1 MKNIINNNCSNN
13 TNTNTNN
20 QINNNKSEVKTM
32 KQLNV
37 NSINKVINSENNSVI
52 ASTIG
57 FAGIGNDGFLF
68 NTINNIE
75 QISAYLL
82 LCEANNFEAPDNG
95 IEGFAR
101 LSQIYFNT
109 IEYRD
114 FAGIGS
120 VQQLREYDQVE
131 SKVEVT
137 LTGWRIATFIDI
149 DGTEYQVTPM
159 SDEQLES
166 VRTYA
171 ETYNEMQPA
180 NIRVSLEDIDA
191 VIEDYRYNRNNFIYD
206 ICLASNT
213 KQSICKDAARE
224 FKPGQMIT
232 EPRAVVVS
240 FPCCERDHVEYNP
253 NDLGFVFDDG
263 IDYNRVRAYLLVCEL
278 NGFTTPSNGGNG
290 FARLAQVYYNT
301 VPAKTLDVSSIDLCG
316 CLLNPECYDEAYHF
330 ELNGWDIGSYIDDSG
345 EVLPIKALT
354 DDDFVQI
361 GEYAKQINAMQP
373 EAIRLS
379 DDQIDEYVASKCS
392 YTADEDDDF
401 CLATS
406 SKQSVRKDALREFNP
421 AVMSDEPYAVIV
433 SYPHDGRTEL
443 SYDPNDL
450 CFAIDDLISYNRLN
464 AFLLVCKLNGFTAPS
479 NDDGFARLA
488 QVYYNTT
495 SNKRGCAG
503 IEKCGYYLNPECF
516 DDAYHFELKG
526 WDIAYYV
533 DASGEVMTV
542 KPLTN
547 EDLDQIGEYAKQINV
562 MQPEAIRLSNDQI
575 DAYIANAKLEG

>member
-1 MKNIINNNCSNN
+1 MKNIVNNNCSNN
-13 TNTNTNN
+13 NN

-37 NSINKVINSENNSVI
+37 NTINKVINSENNSVI

-206 ICLASNT
+206 IRLETSNV
-213 KQSICKDAARE
+213 KQYVRKDAARE
-224 FKPGQMIT
+224 FDPAALID
-232 EPRAVVVS
+232 EPFAVV
-240 FPCCERDHVEYNP
+240 
-253 NDLGFVFDDG
+253 
-263 IDYNRVRAYLLVCEL
+263 I
-278 NGFTTPSNGGNG
+278 
-290 FARLAQVYYNT
+290 
-301 VPAKTLDVSSIDLCG
+301 
-316 CLLNPECYDEAYHF
+316 
-330 ELNGWDIGSYIDDSG
+330 
-345 EVLPIKALT
+345 
-354 DDDFVQI
+354 
-361 GEYAKQINAMQP
+361 
-373 EAIRLS
+373 
-379 DDQIDEYVASKCS
+379 
-392 YTADEDDDF
+392 
-401 CLATS
+401 
-406 SKQSVRKDALREFNP
+406 
-421 AVMSDEPYAVIV
+421 
-433 SYPHDGRTEL
+433 SYPYDGHTE
-443 SYDPNDL
+443 SRYDPNDL
-450 CFAIDDLISYNRLN
+450 CFMVGDLLDYNRLN
-464 AFLLVCKLNGFTAPS
+464 AFLLVCKLNGFHAPGCD
-479 NDDGFARLA
+479 DDGFARLA
-488 QVYYNTT
+488 QVYCNTAPD
-495 SNKRGCAG
+495 KFGCVG
-503 IEKCGYYLNPECF
+503 VEKCGYYLNPECYEE
-516 DDAYHFELKG
+516 AYHFELKG
-526 WDIAYYV
+526 WDINCYI
-533 DASGEVMTV
+533 SEFGEILPI
-542 KPLTN
+542 KRLTN
-547 EDLDQIGEYAKQINV
+547 EDYDQIAAYAKRISSK
-562 MQPEAIRLSNDQI
+562 QPEALRVSDDQI

>member
-1 MKNIINNNCSNN
+1 MKNIVNNNCSN
-13 TNTNTNN
+13 NTNN

-37 NSINKVINSENNSVI
+37 NTINKVINSENNSVI

-206 ICLASNT
+206 IRLETSNV
-213 KQSICKDAARE
+213 KQYVRKDAARE
-224 FKPGQMIT
+224 FDPHEMNT
-232 EPRAVVVS
+232 ETRAVVVS
-240 FPCCERDHVEYNP
+240 FPCRERNSAEYDLSTVQYNP

-263 IDYNRVRAYLLVCEL
+263 LNYNRVRAYLLVCEL
-278 NGFTTPSNGGNG
+278 NNFAAPGWSYSSGDGL
-290 FARLAQVYYNT
+290 ARLAQVYYNT
-301 VPAKTLDVSSIDLCG
+301 VPAGMLNVSGIDRCG
-316 CLLNPECYDEAYHF
+316 YILNPDVYEESYHF
-330 ELNGWDIGSYIDDSG
+330 DLNGWDIGCYIDDSG

-354 DDDFVQI
+354 ADD
-361 GEYAKQINAMQP
+361 Y
-373 EAIRLS
+373 
-379 DDQIDEYVASKCS
+379 
-392 YTADEDDDF
+392 
-401 CLATS
+401 
-406 SKQSVRKDALREFNP
+406 
-421 AVMSDEPYAVIV
+421 
-433 SYPHDGRTEL
+433 
-443 SYDPNDL
+443 
-450 CFAIDDLISYNRLN
+450 
-464 AFLLVCKLNGFTAPS
+464 
-479 NDDGFARLA
+479 
-488 QVYYNTT
+488 
-495 SNKRGCAG
+495 
-503 IEKCGYYLNPECF
+503 
-516 DDAYHFELKG
+516 
-526 WDIAYYV
+526 
-533 DASGEVMTV
+533 
-542 KPLTN
+542 
-547 EDLDQIGEYAKQINV
+547 DQIGEYAKQINSL
-562 MQPEAIRLSNDQI
+562 QPERIRLSDDQI

>member
-1 MKNIINNNCSNN
+1 MKNIINNNCSN
-13 TNTNTNN
+13 NTNN

-37 NSINKVINSENNSVI
+37 NTINKVINSENNSVI

-191 VIEDYRYNRNNFIYD
+191 VIEDYRYNRNNFVYD
-206 ICLASNT
+206 IRLETSNV
-213 KQSICKDAARE
+213 KQYVRKDAARE
-224 FKPGQMIT
+224 FDPAALID
-232 EPRAVVVS
+232 EPFAVV
-240 FPCCERDHVEYNP
+240 
-253 NDLGFVFDDG
+253 
-263 IDYNRVRAYLLVCEL
+263 I
-278 NGFTTPSNGGNG
+278 
-290 FARLAQVYYNT
+290 
-301 VPAKTLDVSSIDLCG
+301 
-316 CLLNPECYDEAYHF
+316 
-330 ELNGWDIGSYIDDSG
+330 
-345 EVLPIKALT
+345 
-354 DDDFVQI
+354 
-361 GEYAKQINAMQP
+361 
-373 EAIRLS
+373 
-379 DDQIDEYVASKCS
+379 
-392 YTADEDDDF
+392 
-401 CLATS
+401 
-406 SKQSVRKDALREFNP
+406 
-421 AVMSDEPYAVIV
+421 
-433 SYPHDGRTEL
+433 SYPYDGRTE
-443 SYDPNDL
+443 SRYDPNDL
-450 CFAIDDLISYNRLN
+450 CFMVGDLLDYNRLN
-464 AFLLVCKLNGFTAPS
+464 AFLLVCKLNGFHAPGCD
-479 NDDGFARLA
+479 DDGFARLA
-488 QVYYNTT
+488 QVYCNTAPD
-495 SNKRGCAG
+495 KFGCVG
-503 IEKCGYYLNPECF
+503 VEKCGYYLNPECYEE
-516 DDAYHFELKG
+516 AYHFELKG
-526 WDIAYYV
+526 WDINCYI
-533 DASGEVMTV
+533 SEFGEVLPI
-542 KPLTN
+542 KRLTN
-547 EDLDQIGEYAKQINV
+547 EDYDQIAAYAKQISSK
-562 MQPEAIRLSNDQI
+562 QPEALRLSDDQI

>member
-13 TNTNTNN
+13 TNNE
-20 QINNNKSEVKTM
+20 INNNKSEVKTM

-37 NSINKVINSENNSVI
+37 NSINKIINSENNSVI

-171 ETYNEMQPA
+171 ETYNEMQPV

-191 VIEDYRYNRNNFIYD
+191 VIEDYRYNRSNFIYNVQ
-206 ICLASNT
+206 LVTSNV
-213 KQSICKDAARE
+213 KQYVRKDTARE

-240 FPCCERDHVEYNP
+240 YPCCERNHVEYNP

-263 IDYNRVRAYLLVCEL
+263 LDYNRLNAFLLVCKL
-278 NGFTTPSNGGNG
+278 NGFNAPSNGGNG

-301 VPAKTLDVSSIDLCG
+301 VPAKTLNVSSIDLCG
-316 CLLNPECYDEAYHF
+316 CLLNPDVYEEAYHF
-330 ELNGWDIGSYIDDSG
+330 ELNGWDIKCYIADSG
-345 EVLPIKALT
+345 EVLPVKALT
-354 DDDFVQI
+354 ADDFDQI

-373 EAIRLS
+373 EAIRL
-379 DDQIDEYVASKCS
+379 
-392 YTADEDDDF
+392 
-401 CLATS
+401 
-406 SKQSVRKDALREFNP
+406 N
-421 AVMSDEPYAVIV
+421 
-433 SYPHDGRTEL
+433 
-443 SYDPNDL
+443 
-450 CFAIDDLISYNRLN
+450 
-464 AFLLVCKLNGFTAPS
+464 
-479 NDDGFARLA
+479 
-488 QVYYNTT
+488 
-495 SNKRGCAG
+495 
-503 IEKCGYYLNPECF
+503 
-516 DDAYHFELKG
+516 
-526 WDIAYYV
+526 
-533 DASGEVMTV
+533 
-542 KPLTN
+542 
-547 EDLDQIGEYAKQINV
+547 
-562 MQPEAIRLSNDQI
+562 NDQI

>member
-13 TNTNTNN
+13 SNN
-20 QINNNKSEVKTM
+20 EINNNKSEVKTM

-37 NSINKVINSENNSVI
+37 NSINKIINSENNSVI

-101 LSQIYFNT
+101 LSQVYFNT

-159 SDEQLES
+159 SDEQLER

-191 VIEDYRYNRNNFIYD
+191 VIEDYRYNRSNFIYNVQ
-206 ICLASNT
+206 LVTSNV
-213 KQSICKDAARE
+213 KQYVRKDAARE

-240 FPCCERDHVEYNP
+240 YPYCERDHVEYNP
-253 NDLGFVFDDG
+253 GDFGFVFDDG
-263 IDYNRVRAYLLVCEL
+263 LDYNRLSAFLLVCKL
-278 NGFTTPSNGGNG
+278 NGFNAPSNGGNG

-301 VPAKTLDVSSIDLCG
+301 VPAKTLNVSSIDLCG
-316 CLLNPECYDEAYHF
+316 CLLNPDCYDEAYHF
-330 ELNGWDIGSYIDDSG
+330 ELNGWNIGSYIDDSG

-354 DDDFVQI
+354 ADDFDQI

-379 DDQIDEYVASKCS
+379 
-392 YTADEDDDF
+392 
-401 CLATS
+401 
-406 SKQSVRKDALREFNP
+406 
-421 AVMSDEPYAVIV
+421 
-433 SYPHDGRTEL
+433 
-443 SYDPNDL
+443 
-450 CFAIDDLISYNRLN
+450 
-464 AFLLVCKLNGFTAPS
+464 
-479 NDDGFARLA
+479 
-488 QVYYNTT
+488 
-495 SNKRGCAG
+495 
-503 IEKCGYYLNPECF
+503 
-516 DDAYHFELKG
+516 
-526 WDIAYYV
+526 
-533 DASGEVMTV
+533 
-542 KPLTN
+542 
-547 EDLDQIGEYAKQINV
+547 
-562 MQPEAIRLSNDQI
+562 NDQI
-575 DAYIANAKLEG
+575 DAYVANAKLEG

>member
-1 MKNIINNNCSNN
+1 MKNIINNNCSN
-13 TNTNTNN
+13 NTNN

-37 NSINKVINSENNSVI
+37 NTINKVINSENNSVI

-166 VRTYA
+166 VRAYA

-191 VIEDYRYNRNNFIYD
+191 VIEDYRYNRNNFVYD
-206 ICLASNT
+206 IRLETSNV
-213 KQSICKDAARE
+213 KQYVRKDAARE
-224 FKPGQMIT
+224 FDPAALID
-232 EPRAVVVS
+232 EPFAVVIS
-240 FPCCERDHVEYNP
+240 YPYDGRTESRYNP
-253 NDLGFVFDDG
+253 NDLCFMVGD
-263 IDYNRVRAYLLVCEL
+263 LL
-278 NGFTTPSNGGNG
+278 
-290 FARLAQVYYNT
+290 
-301 VPAKTLDVSSIDLCG
+301 D
-316 CLLNPECYDEAYHF
+316 
-330 ELNGWDIGSYIDDSG
+330 
-345 EVLPIKALT
+345 
-354 DDDFVQI
+354 
-361 GEYAKQINAMQP
+361 
-373 EAIRLS
+373 
-379 DDQIDEYVASKCS
+379 
-392 YTADEDDDF
+392 
-401 CLATS
+401 
-406 SKQSVRKDALREFNP
+406 
-421 AVMSDEPYAVIV
+421 
-433 SYPHDGRTEL
+433 
-443 SYDPNDL
+443 
-450 CFAIDDLISYNRLN
+450 YNRLN
-464 AFLLVCKLNGFTAPS
+464 AFLLVCKLNGFHAPGCD
-479 NDDGFARLA
+479 DDGFARLA
-488 QVYYNTT
+488 QVYCNTAPD
-495 SNKRGCAG
+495 KFGCVG
-503 IEKCGYYLNPECF
+503 VEKCGYYLNPECYEE
-516 DDAYHFELKG
+516 AYHFELKG
-526 WDIAYYV
+526 WDINCYI
-533 DASGEVMTV
+533 SEFGEVLPI

-547 EDLDQIGEYAKQINV
+547 EDYDQIAAYAKQISSK
-562 MQPEAIRLSNDQI
+562 QPEALRLSDDQI

>member
-1 MKNIINNNCSNN
+1 MKNIINNCSN
-13 TNTNTNN
+13 NN
-20 QINNNKSEVKTM
+20 QINNTMEVKTM

-37 NSINKVINSENNSVI
+37 NTINKVINSENNSVI

-101 LSQIYFNT
+101 LAQIYFNT

-191 VIEDYRYNRNNFIYD
+191 VIEDYRYNRNNFVYD
-206 ICLASNT
+206 IRLETSSV
-213 KQSICKDAARE
+213 KQYVRKDAARE
-224 FKPGQMIT
+224 FDPAALID
-232 EPRAVVVS
+232 EPFAVVIS
-240 FPCCERDHVEYNP
+240 YPYDGQIESRYNP
-253 NDLGFVFDDG
+253 NDLCFMVGD
-263 IDYNRVRAYLLVCEL
+263 LL
-278 NGFTTPSNGGNG
+278 
-290 FARLAQVYYNT
+290 
-301 VPAKTLDVSSIDLCG
+301 D
-316 CLLNPECYDEAYHF
+316 
-330 ELNGWDIGSYIDDSG
+330 
-345 EVLPIKALT
+345 
-354 DDDFVQI
+354 
-361 GEYAKQINAMQP
+361 
-373 EAIRLS
+373 
-379 DDQIDEYVASKCS
+379 
-392 YTADEDDDF
+392 
-401 CLATS
+401 
-406 SKQSVRKDALREFNP
+406 
-421 AVMSDEPYAVIV
+421 
-433 SYPHDGRTEL
+433 
-443 SYDPNDL
+443 
-450 CFAIDDLISYNRLN
+450 YNRLN
-464 AFLLVCKLNGFTAPS
+464 AFLLVCKLNGFHAPGCD
-479 NDDGFARLA
+479 DDGFARLA
-488 QVYYNTT
+488 QVYCNTAPD
-495 SNKRGCAG
+495 KFGCVG
-503 IEKCGYYLNPECF
+503 VEKCGYYLNPECYEE
-516 DDAYHFELKG
+516 AYHFELKG
-526 WDIAYYV
+526 WDINCYI
-533 DASGEVMTV
+533 SEFGEVLPI
-542 KPLTN
+542 KRLTN
-547 EDLDQIGEYAKQINV
+547 EDYDQIAAYAKQISSK
-562 MQPEAIRLSNDQI
+562 QPEALRLSDDQI

>member
-13 TNTNTNN
+13 TNNE
-20 QINNNKSEVKTM
+20 INNNKSEVKTM

-37 NSINKVINSENNSVI
+37 NSINKIINSENDSVI

-191 VIEDYRYNRNNFIYD
+191 VIEDYRYNRSNFIYNVQ
-206 ICLASNT
+206 LATSNV
-213 KQSICKDAARE
+213 KQYVRKDAARE

-240 FPCCERDHVEYNP
+240 YPYCDCDHVEYNP
-253 NDLGFVFDDG
+253 DDLGFVFDDG
-263 IDYNRVRAYLLVCEL
+263 LDYNRLNAFLLVCKL
-278 NGFTTPSNGGNG
+278 NGFNAPNNGDNG

-301 VPAKTLDVSSIDLCG
+301 VPAKTLDASSIDRCG
-316 CLLNPECYDEAYHF
+316 CLLNPEVYDESYHF
-330 ELNGWDIGSYIDDSG
+330 ELNGWDIKCYIADSG
-345 EVLPIKALT
+345 EVLPVKALT
-354 DDDFVQI
+354 ADDFDQI

-373 EAIRLS
+373 EAIRL
-379 DDQIDEYVASKCS
+379 
-392 YTADEDDDF
+392 
-401 CLATS
+401 
-406 SKQSVRKDALREFNP
+406 N
-421 AVMSDEPYAVIV
+421 
-433 SYPHDGRTEL
+433 
-443 SYDPNDL
+443 
-450 CFAIDDLISYNRLN
+450 
-464 AFLLVCKLNGFTAPS
+464 
-479 NDDGFARLA
+479 
-488 QVYYNTT
+488 
-495 SNKRGCAG
+495 
-503 IEKCGYYLNPECF
+503 
-516 DDAYHFELKG
+516 
-526 WDIAYYV
+526 
-533 DASGEVMTV
+533 
-542 KPLTN
+542 
-547 EDLDQIGEYAKQINV
+547 
-562 MQPEAIRLSNDQI
+562 NDQI
-575 DAYIANAKLEG
+575 DAYVANAKLEG

>member
-1 MKNIINNNCSNN
+1 MKNIIINNCSN
-13 TNTNTNN
+13 NN

-37 NSINKVINSENNSVI
+37 NTINKVINSENNSVI

-57 FAGIGNDGFLF
+57 FAGNGNDGFLF

-101 LSQIYFNT
+101 LAQIYFNT

-206 ICLASNT
+206 IRLETSNV
-213 KQSICKDAARE
+213 KQYVRKDAARE
-224 FKPGQMIT
+224 F
-232 EPRAVVVS
+232 
-240 FPCCERDHVEYNP
+240 D
-253 NDLGFVFDDG
+253 
-263 IDYNRVRAYLLVCEL
+263 
-278 NGFTTPSNGGNG
+278 
-290 FARLAQVYYNT
+290 
-301 VPAKTLDVSSIDLCG
+301 
-316 CLLNPECYDEAYHF
+316 
-330 ELNGWDIGSYIDDSG
+330 
-345 EVLPIKALT
+345 
-354 DDDFVQI
+354 
-361 GEYAKQINAMQP
+361 
-373 EAIRLS
+373 
-379 DDQIDEYVASKCS
+379 
-392 YTADEDDDF
+392 
-401 CLATS
+401 
-406 SKQSVRKDALREFNP
+406 P

-443 SYDPNDL
+443 RYDPNDL
-450 CFAIDDLISYNRLN
+450 CFAIGDLLLNYNHLN
-464 AFLLVCKLNGFTAPS
+464 AFLLVCKLNGFHAPGC
-479 NDDGFARLA
+479 DEDGFARLA
-488 QVYYNTT
+488 QVYCNTAPD
-495 SNKRGCAG
+495 KLGCVG
-503 IEKCGYYLNPECF
+503 VERCGYYLNPECYEE
-516 DDAYHFELKG
+516 AYHFELKG

-533 DASGEVMTV
+533 DESGEVMSV

-547 EDLDQIGEYAKQINV
+547 EDYDQIAAYAKQISSK
-562 MQPEAIRLSNDQI
+562 QPEALRLSDDQI

>member
-1 MKNIINNNCSNN
+1 MKNIINNNCSI
-13 TNTNTNN
+13 NTNN
-20 QINNNKSEVKTM
+20 EINNNKSEVKTM

-37 NSINKVINSENNSVI
+37 NSINKIINSENNSVI

-171 ETYNEMQPA
+171 ETYNEMQPV

-191 VIEDYRYNRNNFIYD
+191 VIEDYRYNRSNFIYNVQ
-206 ICLASNT
+206 LATSNV
-213 KQSICKDAARE
+213 KQYVRKDAARE

-240 FPCCERDHVEYNP
+240 YPYCDRDNVEYNP
-253 NDLGFVFDDG
+253 DDLGFVFDNG
-263 IDYNRVRAYLLVCEL
+263 IDYNRLNAFLLVCKL
-278 NGFTTPSNGGNG
+278 NGFSAPNNGDNG

-301 VPAKTLDVSSIDLCG
+301 VPAKTLDASSIDRCG
-316 CLLNPECYDEAYHF
+316 CLLNPEVYDESYHF
-330 ELNGWDIGSYIDDSG
+330 ELNGWDIKCYIADSG
-345 EVLPIKALT
+345 EVLPVKALT
-354 DDDFVQI
+354 ADDF
-361 GEYAKQINAMQP
+361 
-373 EAIRLS
+373 
-379 DDQIDEYVASKCS
+379 
-392 YTADEDDDF
+392 
-401 CLATS
+401 
-406 SKQSVRKDALREFNP
+406 
-421 AVMSDEPYAVIV
+421 
-433 SYPHDGRTEL
+433 
-443 SYDPNDL
+443 
-450 CFAIDDLISYNRLN
+450 
-464 AFLLVCKLNGFTAPS
+464 
-479 NDDGFARLA
+479 
-488 QVYYNTT
+488 
-495 SNKRGCAG
+495 
-503 IEKCGYYLNPECF
+503 
-516 DDAYHFELKG
+516 
-526 WDIAYYV
+526 
-533 DASGEVMTV
+533 
-542 KPLTN
+542 
-547 EDLDQIGEYAKQINV
+547 DQIGEYAKQISAK
-562 MQPEAIRLSNDQI
+562 QPEALRLSDDQI
-575 DAYIANAKLEG
+575 DAYVANAKLEG

>member
-13 TNTNTNN
+13 TNN
-20 QINNNKSEVKTM
+20 QINNTMEVKTM

-37 NSINKVINSENNSVI
+37 NTINKVINSENNSVI

-101 LSQIYFNT
+101 LAQIYFNT

-191 VIEDYRYNRNNFIYD
+191 VIEDYRYNRNNFVYD
-206 ICLASNT
+206 IRLETSNV
-213 KQSICKDAARE
+213 KQCVRKDAARE
-224 FKPGQMIT
+224 FDPAALID
-232 EPRAVVVS
+232 EPFAVV
-240 FPCCERDHVEYNP
+240 
-253 NDLGFVFDDG
+253 
-263 IDYNRVRAYLLVCEL
+263 I
-278 NGFTTPSNGGNG
+278 
-290 FARLAQVYYNT
+290 
-301 VPAKTLDVSSIDLCG
+301 
-316 CLLNPECYDEAYHF
+316 
-330 ELNGWDIGSYIDDSG
+330 
-345 EVLPIKALT
+345 
-354 DDDFVQI
+354 
-361 GEYAKQINAMQP
+361 
-373 EAIRLS
+373 
-379 DDQIDEYVASKCS
+379 
-392 YTADEDDDF
+392 
-401 CLATS
+401 
-406 SKQSVRKDALREFNP
+406 
-421 AVMSDEPYAVIV
+421 
-433 SYPHDGRTEL
+433 SYPYDGRTE
-443 SYDPNDL
+443 SRYDPNDL
-450 CFAIDDLISYNRLN
+450 CFMVGDLLDYNRLN
-464 AFLLVCKLNGFTAPS
+464 AFLLVCKLNGFHAPGCD
-479 NDDGFARLA
+479 DDGFARLA
-488 QVYYNTT
+488 QVYCNTAPD
-495 SNKRGCAG
+495 KFGCVG
-503 IEKCGYYLNPECF
+503 VEKCGYYLNPECYEE
-516 DDAYHFELKG
+516 AYHFELKG
-526 WDIAYYV
+526 WDINCYI
-533 DASGEVMTV
+533 SEFGEVLPI
-542 KPLTN
+542 KALTA
-547 EDLDQIGEYAKQINV
+547 DDYDQIAAYAKQISSK
-562 MQPEAIRLSNDQI
+562 QPEALRVSDDQI